1 MTSIGDSTNGSSRPT
16 VGYALGRLARH
27 PVHYFIIDWNWKTAF
42 FSGMNRG
49 TIYLIAMIR
58 RGNVEISVAIIVE
71 AIFSATASGV
81 YGAFTQA
88 MRFARPRW
96 LARLT
101 VAMLLP
107 AIMLGLDYLAHHYTG
122 MRNMRLSLIFTGLLS
137 VISSLFTFYT
147 MGEGALLVGNQGQ
160 PLYRDLMRM
169 PVLIAKFIIAGPRWI
184 WNYVA
189 GSKKKGAMKLPLES
203 RNLNDHSVGEACD

>member
-1 MTSIGDSTNGSSRPT
+1 
-16 VGYALGRLARH
+16 
-27 PVHYFIIDWNWKTAF
+27 
-42 FSGMNRG
+42 
-49 TIYLIAMIR
+49 
-58 RGNVEISVAIIVE
+58 
-71 AIFSATASGV
+71 
-81 YGAFTQA
+81 

-122 MRNMRLSLIFTGLLS
+122 MRNMRLSLIFTGLPS

-203 RNLNDHSVGEACD
+203 RNLNDHSVGEAFD